1 MQINALTIK
10 LPSAKSTC
18 SFGHEKNSANN
29 EYEKQQ
35 NNSSSKYLIGATI
48 FATTVAA
55 GLFLHKKLN
64 KNPYKNIGEATKY
77 FKKQFGIN
85 PNFSKCEDLEYIRG
99 IDNVMIKLK
108 QLNCKLPTTIDFCPF
123 KYGSLQIAM
132 IKRGLIP
139 KIVSS
144 NARGYAGKNG
154 HLFFNSETLPTAN
167 IISTI
172 NTRKLGHFNSSTP
185 SNLEVKEYIAAHEAG
200 HINAKATLLKKGFK
214 SEFGELPD
222 DVVDNLLNNMLK
234 HQNDMYID
242 VRPMTDKVTNSA
254 EVIPEIFAKLIINP
268 KLEFSD
274 KTMLLY
280 DIMGGGAI
288 PNKKIKGKIYSEYM
302 QDLYKRAREII
313 NS

>member
-1 MQINALTIK
+1 MQINALTIES
-10 LPSAKSTC
+10 PSAKSTC
-18 SFGHEKNSANN
+18 SFGHEKTNVNN
-29 EYEKQQ
+29 EQEKQQ

-48 FATTVAA
+48 LATTIAA

-64 KNPYKNIGEATKY
+64 KNPYKNIDEATKY

-85 PNFSKCEDLEYIRG
+85 PNFNKCEDLEYIRG
-99 IDNVMIKLK
+99 IDNIMQKLK
-108 QLNCKLPTTIDFCPF
+108 QLNCKLPTTIDFCSF
-123 KYGSLQIAM
+123 KYGAIQIAM

-139 KIVSS
+139 RAVSS

-154 HLFFNSETLPTAN
+154 HVFFNSETLPTAN
-167 IISTI
+167 IISII
-172 NTRKLGHFNSSTP
+172 NTRKLGHFNSPTP

-200 HINAKATLLKKGFK
+200 HINAKATSLKKGFK
-214 SEFGELPD
+214 SEFGELSD
-222 DVVDNLLNNMLK
+222 DVVDNLLNHIQK
-234 HQNDMYID
+234 HQNEMYLE
-242 VRPMTDKVTNSA
+242 VKPMTNNVTNST
-254 EVIPEIFAKLIINP
+254 EIIPEVFAKLILNP

-313 NS
+313 N